1 MKSYKPKKPTTSLIA
16 VNEGYIGERIEQKI
30 DRIVN
35 NKEPITDGAPII
47 YTERKHGV
55 MPDYDIRTDKWEHAI
70 DGTDKITKSR
80 LAKREK
86 GIGDRDAQ
94 KEGYKDAADKAAK
107 IAQAAKDAQTGN
119 NQ

>member
-1 MKSYKPKKPTTSLIA
+1 MYTKSHPTKSTINQNNSLT
-16 VNEGYIGERIEQKI
+16 GETIEAKMR
-30 DRIVN
+30 RIVN
-35 NKEPITDGAPII
+35 NKEPINDGAPII